1 MTNDE
6 KELHVATKPS
16 KMKKPVKPQARKI
29 SAKSKAPRPR
39 VKSTEVKKVVAKVKS
54 TGSVEQPAV
63 TGKNANLRD
72 AKTNKNDEF
81 YTQWV
86 DIEREM
92 NAYLEYD
99 PNVFL
104 DKVVLLPC
112 DDPEWSNFAKFFAL
126 HFMDYGIKK
135 LIATSYAPN
144 SKPPEI
150 PYQPTLFESEAPQYD
165 ATKTRINGKMYV
177 LEAKDINQDGV
188 VNIED
193 LQWEYLEGDGD
204 FRSDEVTSLRN
215 EADIVITNPPFSL
228 FREFLAWL
236 MEGEVQ
242 FSIIGNF
249 NVLTYKEVF
258 PLVRDGKLWIGKGF
272 SKGDAY
278 FRVPESARTN
288 YASGVYKSDTKLVHF
303 RNTTWFTNV
312 DHGRRHEPLRL
323 MTMAD
328 NIKHSKRKVVRD
340 LGYRKYDN
348 YDAIEVPFTEAIPSD
363 YQGVMGVP
371 ISFLD
376 KFNPDQFEII
386 GMAKRGAGDPALKS
400 KVYTVD
406 DYPNYSDLN
415 AGPVLVTPSGLV
427 NTYPRILIKHKGAAQ

>member
-1 MTNDE
+1 
-6 KELHVATKPS
+6 
-16 KMKKPVKPQARKI
+16 
-29 SAKSKAPRPR
+29 
-39 VKSTEVKKVVAKVKS
+39 
-54 TGSVEQPAV
+54 
-63 TGKNANLRD
+63 
-72 AKTNKNDEF
+72 
-81 YTQWV
+81 
-86 DIEREM
+86 
-92 NAYLEYD
+92 
-99 PNVFL
+99 
-104 DKVVLLPC
+104 
-112 DDPEWSNFAKFFAL
+112 
-126 HFMDYGIKK
+126 
-135 LIATSYAPN
+135 
-144 SKPPEI
+144 
-150 PYQPTLFESEAPQYD
+150 
-165 ATKTRINGKMYV
+165 MYV
-177 LEAKDINQDGV
+177 LEAKDINEDGV

-193 LQWEYLEGDGD
+193 LRWEYLDGDGD
-204 FRSDEVTSLRN
+204 FRSDEVSSLRN
-215 EADIVITNPPFSL
+215 EANIVITNPPFSL

-236 MEGEVQ
+236 IEGAVK

-258 PLVRDGKLWIGKGF
+258 PLVRDNKLWIGKGF

-278 FRVPESARTN
+278 FRVPESARTD
-288 YASGVYKSDTKLVHF
+288 YASGVYSADSQLVHF

-328 NIKHSKRKVVRD
+328 NLKHSKRKVVRE

-363 YQGVMGVP
+363 YPGVMGVP

-376 KFNPDQFEII
+376 KFNPEQFQII

-415 AGPVLVTPSGLV
+415 AGPVLVTPDGLV
-427 NTYPRILIKHKGAAQ
+427 NTYPRILIKHRRTPQ

>member
-1 MTNDE
+1 MRKTSAKGE
-6 KELHVATKPS
+6 SVATRKS
-16 KMKKPVKPQARKI
+16 VGKKKTSSPPNP
-29 SAKSKAPRPR
+29 KASSPERI
-39 VKSTEVKKVVAKVKS
+39 TA
-54 TGSVEQPAV
+54 

-72 AKTNKNDEF
+72 AKAKKNDEF

-99 PNVFL
+99 PNVFR
-104 DKVVLLPC
+104 DKVILLPC

-150 PYQPTLFESEAPQYD
+150 PYQPTLFELEAPQFD
-165 ATKTRINGKMYV
+165 ATKTRVNGKLYI
-177 LEAKDINQDGV
+177 LEAKDINKDGV

-193 LQWEYLEGDGD
+193 LQWEYLNGDGD
-204 FRSDEVTSLRN
+204 FRSAEITAMRE
-215 EADIVITNPPFSL
+215 EADIVVTNPPFSL

-236 MEGEVQ
+236 IEGEVQ
-242 FSIIGNF
+242 FSLIGNF

-272 SKGDAY
+272 NKGDAY
-278 FRVPESARTN
+278 FRVPESTRTN
-288 YASGVYKSDTKLVHF
+288 YASGVYDADTQLVHF
-303 RNTTWFTNV
+303 RNTTWFTNI

-328 NIKHSKRKVVRD
+328 NLKHSTHKVVRAF
-340 LGYRKYDN
+340 GYRKYDN
-348 YDAIEVPFTEAIPSD
+348 YDAIEVPFTDAIPSD
-363 YQGVMGVP
+363 YPEMMGVP
-371 ISFLD
+371 ISFLN
-376 KFNPDQFEII
+376 KFNPDQFHII

-400 KVYTVD
+400 KVYTAD

-415 AGPVLVTPSGLV
+415 AGPVLVTPDGLI
-427 NTYPRILIKHKGAAQ
+427 NTYPRILIKHKKTPQ

>member
-1 MTNDE
+1 MV
-6 KELHVATKPS
+6 KKKS
-16 KMKKPVKPQARKI
+16 KIKKPVKSTARTFVAKKQA
-29 SAKSKAPRPR
+29 AKRR
-39 VKSTEVKKVVAKVKS
+39 VKSPKVKKVVSKSKASSSVK
-54 TGSVEQPAV
+54 QPVA

-72 AKTNKNDEF
+72 ARAKKNDEF

-99 PNVFL
+99 PNIFR
-104 DKVVLLPC
+104 DKVILLPC

-126 HFMDYGIKK
+126 HFTDYGIKK

-150 PYQPTLFESEAPQYD
+150 PYQLTLFESEAPQFD
-165 ATKTRINGKMYV
+165 AAKTRANGKMYV
-177 LEAKDINQDGV
+177 LEAKDINEDGV

-193 LQWEYLEGDGD
+193 LQWEYLNGDGD
-204 FRSDEVTSLRN
+204 FRSAEITAMRE

-236 MEGEVQ
+236 IEGEVQ
-242 FSIIGNF
+242 FSLIGNF

-272 SKGDAY
+272 NKGDAY
-278 FRVPESARTN
+278 FRVPESTRTN
-288 YASGVYKSDTKLVHF
+288 YASGVYNADTQLVHF

-328 NIKHSKRKVVRD
+328 NLKYSTHKVIHAF
-340 LGYRKYDN
+340 GYRKYDN
-348 YDAIEVPFTEAIPSD
+348 YNAIEVPFTDAIPSD
-363 YQGVMGVP
+363 YPEMMGVP
-371 ISFLD
+371 ISFLN
-376 KFNPDQFEII
+376 KFNPDQFHII

-415 AGPVLVTPSGLV
+415 AGPVLVTPDGLI
-427 NTYPRILIKHKGAAQ
+427 NTYPRILIKHKETPQ